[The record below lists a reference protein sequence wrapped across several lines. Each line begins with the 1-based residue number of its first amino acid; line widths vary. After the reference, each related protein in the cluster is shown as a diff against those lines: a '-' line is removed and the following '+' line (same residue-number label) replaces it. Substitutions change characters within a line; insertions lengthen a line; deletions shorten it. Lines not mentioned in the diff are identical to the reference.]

1 MSRDDDAVKFCR
13 LKVSHLIDGVFY
25 FHSKPATRKDTKGA
39 RFHYKNFQTHFFVIL
54 CHDSHVRPDFPP
66 DHRPAHRALTD
77 GRRAVDACA
86 DVAARVEQH
95 GGVQVQAY
103 LALPGL
109 AKGLELHH
117 KKTISET

>member
-1 MSRDDDAVKFCR
+1 MECFIFTRNPPLEKTQKAR
-13 LKVSHLIDGVFY
+13 VSTTKISKRIFR
-25 FHSKPATRKDTKGA
+25 HSLP
-39 RFHYKNFQTHFFVIL
+39 
-54 CHDSHVRPDFPP
+54 DSHVRPDFPP

-117 KKTISET
+117 KKNNQ